1 MSELKT
7 TFAGLELKNPFIVSS
22 SNLTNNAEKNL
33 AWEKAGAGAIVLKSL
48 FEEQI
53 LWESSHIMSEEHPDA
68 GDYLQGYLRA
78 HYLDEYT
85 KLIKDSKHACSI
97 PVIASINCYTDQ
109 EWENFAAMIQD
120 AGADAIEL
128 NLMAIQTGI
137 RYEYGSFEQRHINIL
152 KHVAAKTNIPVI
164 VKLGNNLTNPIALID
179 QLHANGAK
187 AVVLFNRF
195 YQTDID
201 IENLSYCSGQI
212 LSDGGELANA
222 LRWIGLASAAVPAIS
237 YAASGGVSTGTD
249 IVKCLLAG
257 ASAVEICSALYK
269 DGEKQIETMLK
280 SVQDW
285 MVRHQFKSIDSFR
298 GKMQAKDLEKATVF
312 ERTQF
317 LKYFGGKQ

>member
-1 MSELKT
+1 MERE
-7 TFAGLELKNPFIVSS
+7 TFKSRLGFLLLSAGCAIGIGNVWKFPYITGLYGG
-22 SNLTNNAEKNL
+22 
-33 AWEKAGAGAIVLKSL
+33 GAFVVIYLIFLAIVGVLVLTMEFAIGRASRQSTVRAYHVLEKPGSKWHL
-48 FEEQI
+48 HGYVA
-53 LWESSHIMSEEHPDA
+53 LA
-68 GDYLQGYLRA
+68 GNFVLMMFYTTVTGWMLHYFYL
-78 HYLDEYT
+78 
-85 KLIKDSKHACSI
+85 
-97 PVIASINCYTDQ
+97 
-109 EWENFAAMIQD
+109 
-120 AGADAIEL
+120 
-128 NLMAIQTGI
+128 
-137 RYEYGSFEQRHINIL
+137 
-152 KHVAAKTNIPVI
+152 
-164 VKLGNNLTNPIALID
+164 
-179 QLHANGAK
+179 
-187 AVVLFNRF
+187 
-195 YQTDID
+195 
-201 IENLSYCSGQI
+201 YCSGQI